1 MPIAFPC
8 AVCNKNVL
16 GSSIYCNNCNLWVHK
31 KCNYLTE
38 NEFKMLTEEDD
49 DKPFCCIKCLNSN
62 IPFTNTTEA
71 DFYSLIK
78 CGTIIDTKLLEKSD

>member
-1 MPIAFPC
+1 
-8 AVCNKNVL
+8 
-16 GSSIYCNNCNLWVHK
+16 
-31 KCNYLTE
+31 
-38 NEFKMLTEEDD
+38 MLTEKDD

-78 CGTIIDTKLLEKSD
+78 CGTIIDTKLLEKSDLKIIESQQYIENLNN